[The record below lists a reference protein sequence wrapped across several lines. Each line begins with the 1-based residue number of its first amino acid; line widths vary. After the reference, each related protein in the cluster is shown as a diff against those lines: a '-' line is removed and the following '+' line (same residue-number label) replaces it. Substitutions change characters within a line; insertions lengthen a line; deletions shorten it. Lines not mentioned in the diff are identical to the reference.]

1 VHKKLSI
8 LILTVVGRE
17 SMLNE
22 LLNVINSQK
31 KDDIEILIEN
41 DNGKMK
47 LGRKRNNLIDRA
59 IGDYIVFVD
68 DDDMVPDYYVSEIL
82 KGIESQ
88 PDCCSLEGVVTFDG
102 INPKI
107 FKHSIKYPGW
117 YEENNIYYR
126 CPNHWNVVKRGIAN
140 QVRFNDNISFG
151 EDRDYSM
158 RLRPH
163 LKTESLID
171 KPMYFFRY
179 RNIHKE
185 YSDHI

>member
-1 VHKKLSI
+1 MHKKLSI

-107 FKHSIKYPGW
+107 FKQDRKS
-117 YEENNIYYR
+117 
-126 CPNHWNVVKRGIAN
+126 VV
-140 QVRFNDNISFG
+140 
-151 EDRDYSM
+151 
-158 RLRPH
+158 
-163 LKTESLID
+163 
-171 KPMYFFRY
+171 
-179 RNIHKE
+179 
-185 YSDHI
+185 